1 MDLAFKTLL
10 DFGNLMFEKNLL
22 NWVRGRASLLERA
35 LSMALRTE
43 ANSGQSLVELLILNL
58 ELERD

>member
-43 ANSGQSLVELLILNL
+43 VNSGQSLVEPLILNL